1 MKLHLG
7 VNRETKYFEV
17 KNALVMCVYTMPL
30 FYALVR
36 FPKKWEQINKAS
48 MKTDVLIRSTEIS
61 EV

>member
-17 KNALVMCVYTMPL
+17 KNASVMCVYTTPL
-30 FYALVR
+30 FYALIR

-48 MKTDVLIRSTEIS
+48 MKSDILVRSTEMCDG
-61 EV
+61 